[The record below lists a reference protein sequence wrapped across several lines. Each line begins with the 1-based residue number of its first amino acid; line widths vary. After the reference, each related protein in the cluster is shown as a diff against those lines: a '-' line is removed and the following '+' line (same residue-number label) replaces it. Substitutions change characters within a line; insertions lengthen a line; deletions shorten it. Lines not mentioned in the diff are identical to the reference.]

1 MSVSQAVRKTVSVT
15 GHLFDSMTLS
25 KVLDLIQ
32 NQGGDFEMKD
42 LEIGASKQSFS
53 SIKIDVL
60 APTDELLQAILGQLE
75 PYINKVPLSDHPTKK
90 LQMVEYQTKE
100 KSYPLGKDDAHPS
113 ILMSPPDY
121 FTVDYAIN
129 PWMQG
134 VGAVD
139 VERAKKQWDGLYQ
152 AIENAGA
159 KMYTLDPVKGL
170 PDLVFT
176 ANAAFVYGNQAVTAH
191 YKHPERQGEEPYG
204 QKWFE
209 DHGYE
214 VTALPDHVY
223 FEGSGD
229 ALIWKDR
236 VFAGYKMRS
245 SLAAH
250 SFLGAKSG
258 LPIMALE
265 LSDPKFYHVD
275 VCLCPLTHDYLIWYP
290 GAFDEY
296 GRSVIEAN
304 VPEEKRIAVSEAEAN
319 LFACNAVC
327 VGETVIFNQGSTQ
340 LAEDLKAKGFNPVQ
354 VDMSEFLKAG
364 GSAKCLTVRL
374 DH

>member
-1 MSVSQAVRKTVSVT
+1 MSTSLAVKKTVSVT

-32 NQGGDFEMKD
+32 AHDGDFEMKN

-53 SIKIDVL
+53 SIEIEVL
-60 APTDELLQAILGQLE
+60 APTDETLQQILEVLE
-75 PYINKVPLSDHPTKK
+75 PYINKVPVSDTPAKK
-90 LQMVEYQTKE
+90 LQMVEYKTKE
-100 KSYPLGKDDAHPS
+100 MSYPLGKDDAHPS

-121 FTVDYAIN
+121 FTVEYAIN

-134 VGAVD
+134 VGDVD
-139 VERAKKQWDGLYQ
+139 VELAKKQWQDLYD

-159 KMYTLDPVKGL
+159 KMYTLPPVKGL

-176 ANAAFVYGNQAVTAH
+176 ANCAFVYGNQAVTAH

-204 QKWFE
+204 QTWFKE
-209 DHGYE
+209 HGYE
-214 VTALPDHVY
+214 VTALPDHVF

-265 LSDPKFYHVD
+265 LNDPKFYHVD
-275 VCLCPLTHDYLIWYP
+275 VCLCPLTRDYLIWFP

-304 VPEEKRIAVSEAEAN
+304 VPEDKRIEVSEKEAN

-327 VGETVIFNQGSTQ
+327 VGDTVIFNKGSDE
-340 LAEDLKAKGFNPVQ
+340 LAANLKAKGFNPVQ

-364 GSAKCLTVRL
+364 GSCKCLTVRL